1 MATIPM
7 SVTGALGSSTKA
19 ERTCIYCCSDEL
31 YRQRPRGIIEQHI
44 FRAFDFVP
52 TGAPLATVA
61 STSACAA
68 HSNVVSN
75 KTG

>member
-7 SVTGALGSSTKA
+7 SVPGGLGSSKKV
-19 ERTCIYCCSDEL
+19 ERTCIYCGSDEL

-52 TGAPLATVA
+52 
-61 STSACAA
+61 
-68 HSNVVSN
+68 
-75 KTG
+75 

>member
-7 SVTGALGSSTKA
+7 SVPGALGSSRKTG
-19 ERTCIYCCSDEL
+19 RTCIYCGSDEL

-52 TGAPLATVA
+52 YW
-61 STSACAA
+61 CAA
-68 HSNVVSN
+68 CDRRFYLRLRRPQQRRFE
-75 KTG
+75 